1 MQGPGL
7 FLSAGFW
14 LVQVGK
20 KVNYPSMLPPT
31 ENRCVNLGCSAEAS
45 EWVDCTPGRASRI
58 VPNCRSGNV
67 KRRDWSK
74 QNRTTPGH
82 THSLSSS
89 LSLSHPP
96 LPPPTSSEAV
106 RSVNSVENQTLGAP
120 LCDHS
125 LFSLKPPCTKDK
137 ASARQTTM
145 VRWTG
150 TSFISHLVIYSLV
163 VPQGQ
168 GL

>member
-1 MQGPGL
+1 MQGSGL

-89 LSLSHPP
+89 LCLFPTPHYPRPPLLKLSEALIVWRIKHWGHHYATTLSSLSSPP
-96 LPPPTSSEAV
+96 AQRTRHLPDRRRWYAGQAQALS
-106 RSVNSVENQTLGAP
+106 RI
-120 LCDHS
+120 S
-125 LFSLKPPCTKDK
+125 LSI
-137 ASARQTTM
+137 R
-145 VRWTG
+145 
-150 TSFISHLVIYSLV
+150 
-163 VPQGQ
+163 
-168 GL
+168 